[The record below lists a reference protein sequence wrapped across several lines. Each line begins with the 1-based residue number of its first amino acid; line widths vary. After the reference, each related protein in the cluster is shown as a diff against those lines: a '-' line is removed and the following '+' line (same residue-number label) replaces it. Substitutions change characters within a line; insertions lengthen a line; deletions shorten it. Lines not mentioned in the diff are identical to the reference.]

1 MIKIVAATA
10 KSKEKFFSTA
20 PLGISLRRLAEDK
33 RIEGRICCG
42 NTGAAREGL
51 PAIFNRQIESAEAD
65 SILVFTHDD
74 VWLDDCFLADRLID
88 ALERFDIVGVAGNL
102 RVLPHQPAWAF
113 VDREFTWDDPSQLS
127 GAVAHSKNPFG
138 PISFYGP
145 APAPCELL
153 DGVFL
158 AVKASV
164 LGSSK
169 LQFDERFRFHFYD
182 LDFCREARRL
192 GLRLGTWPIAL
203 THASG
208 GRFGSREW
216 NAERRV
222 YFEKWKS

>member
-1 MIKIVAATA
+1 MIKIVAATT
-10 KSKEKFFSTA
+10 KSEKKFLSAA
-20 PLGISLRRLAEDK
+20 PLGISLARLAGDQ
-33 RIEGRICCG
+33 RVEGRICCG
-42 NTGAAREGL
+42 NTGAARKGL

-74 VWLDDCFLADRLID
+74 VWLDDFFLADRLAD
-88 ALERFDIVGVAGNL
+88 ALERFEIVGVAGNR

-113 VDREFTWDDPSQLS
+113 VDTEFTWDDPIHLS
-127 GAVAHSKNPFG
+127 GAVAHGEKAFG
-138 PISFYGP
+138 SIAFYGP
-145 APAPCELL
+145 APASCELL

-164 LGSSK
+164 LARSK
-169 LQFDERFRFHFYD
+169 LRFDERFRFHFYD

-208 GRFGSREW
+208 GTFDSRAW
-216 NAERRV
+216 SAGRRV
-222 YFEKWKS
+222 YFDKWKS